1 VVKKTADQRFGTSD
15 DSRRKKEEGM
25 RLGHDVSAVVTGG
38 ASGLGAATARA
49 LAAKGAKVGV
59 LDLDEDAGG
68 RIAQEIGATFAKCDV
83 TSEPSVQVSLSA
95 VRNVQ
100 GQERILVNC
109 AGIAAGK
116 RIARRVRE
124 TGAVE
129 PHDLATF
136 VKAVQVNLVGTF
148 LMISNCAAGML
159 SLEALPPDGERGV
172 LIMTS
177 SVAAE
182 DGQMGQVAYAA
193 SKGGVA
199 AMTLPVARDLA
210 RDGIRVCS
218 ILPGLFRTP
227 MFASL
232 PEEARKSLEAVI
244 PFPARL
250 GDPAEYAM
258 LAMHICEN
266 VMLNG
271 VCLRLDGAI
280 RLAPK

>member
-1 VVKKTADQRFGTSD
+1 MK
-15 DSRRKKEEGM
+15 
-25 RLGHDVSAVVTGG
+25 LGNDVSAVVTGG
-38 ASGLGAATARA
+38 ASGLGAATATT
-49 LAAKGAKVGV
+49 LAAKGVKVGV
-59 LDLDEDAGG
+59 LDLDKQVGA
-68 RIAQEIGATFAKCDV
+68 RIAKEVGATFAECDV
-83 TSEPSVQVSLSA
+83 TSEPSVEAALAA
-95 VRNVQ
+95 VRKAQ

-109 AGIAAGK
+109 AGIAVGK
-116 RIARRVRE
+116 RIARRIKE
-124 TGAVE
+124 TGAIE

-136 VKAVQVNLVGTF
+136 VKAIEVNLVGTF
-148 LMISNCAAGML
+148 LMVSKCAAGML
-159 SLEALPPDGERGV
+159 TLDPLPPDGERGV
-172 LIMTS
+172 MIMTS
-177 SVAAE
+177 SVAAQ

-232 PEEARKSLEAVI
+232 PEESRKSLEAAI
-244 PFPARL
+244 PFPSRL

-266 VMLNG
+266 VMLDG

-280 RLAPK
+280 RLAAK